1 LCPEAFAFAPLDHI
15 VFGTDFPYAS
25 EKVSKTF
32 TDNLDRASLLTVEQ
46 LETINSGATR
56 LFARL
61 QRI

>member
-1 LCPEAFAFAPLDHI
+1 LLAFAPLDHI

-32 TDNLDRASLLTVEQ
+32 TDNLDRASGLTAEQ